1 MKYLNLLFLLPFL
14 FSCHDKRKEEI
25 TQLVSA
31 WQGKE
36 IRFPQEMVF
45 TLFTTDTVAYRM
57 PQSVH
62 KVLVFVDSVGCTS
75 CKLQLQRW
83 KELIQYTD
91 SVTQGTVPF
100 LFFFQS
106 KNRREIRYLLKRDN
120 FDRPVCLDESDALN
134 RLNRFPSDSRFHT
147 FLLDKENRVVLV
159 GNPIHSLSV
168 KELYLTEMVNK
179 PIRLQVKTRAEVSE
193 TSVDLGTMKVGES
206 KEAVFRLT
214 NAGEHPLVIVD
225 VATSCGCA
233 DPSYDKRPA
242 NPGETLQVKVSMTP
256 NERGYFAKVIT
267 VKCNTNQLIRLTV
280 KGTAQ

>member
-179 PIRLQVKTRAEVSE
+179 PTRLQVKTRAEVSE

>member
-1 MKYLNLLFLLPFL
+1 MKYLNLLLLLPFL

-25 TQLVSA
+25 SQLVSA

-57 PQSVH
+57 PQSAH

-91 SVTQGTVPF
+91 SVTQGAVPF

-120 FDRPVCLDESDALN
+120 FDLPVCLDESDALN
-134 RLNRFPSDSRFHT
+134 RLNHFSSDSRFHT
-147 FLLDKENRVVLV
+147 FLLDEDNRVVLV
-159 GNPIHSLSV
+159 GNPIHNLSV
-168 KELYLTEMVNK
+168 KELYLKEMVNK
-179 PIRLQVKTRAEVSE
+179 PTQLQLKTRVEVLE
-193 TSVDLGTMKVGES
+193 TSVDLGAMQVGES

-214 NAGEHPLVIVD
+214 NVGEQPLVIVD

-233 DPSYDKRPA
+233 HPSFEKRPA
-242 NPGETLQVKVSMTP
+242 NPGETLQVKVNMTP
-256 NERGYFAKVIT
+256 EKKGYFAKVIR
-267 VKCNTNQLIRLTV
+267 VKCNTKQLVKLTV
-280 KGTAQ
+280 KGTAL